1 MRKGRPS
8 GSVQNLFQKVERLR
22 YLYIE
27 HCELVGK
34 PHSQR
39 YQGVLDGIDLCMEL
53 AESIKAFQ
61 NDIKEIKLTKGLKH
75 ETNTQSKTS
84 CE

>member
-1 MRKGRPS
+1 M
-8 GSVQNLFQKVERLR
+8 
-22 YLYIE
+22 
-27 HCELVGK
+27 GK

-39 YQGVLDGIDLCMEL
+39 YQVELDGIDLCMEL

-61 NDIKEIKLTKGLKH
+61 NDIKEIKLTKGLKN

>member
-61 NDIKEIKLTKGLKH
+61 NDIKEIKLTKGLKN
-75 ETNTQSKTS
+75 ETNAQSKTS

>member
-61 NDIKEIKLTKGLKH
+61 NDIKEIKLTKGLKN
-75 ETNTQSKTS
+75 ETNTQNKTS